1 MSRARSGRGPGAR
14 GHRLLALIAALP
26 PLFWAGNFVLG
37 RALQAEISPL
47 ALSFWRWLLALLIL
61 LPFSYRRLVAQWG
74 RLRDGWRVLTLL
86 AVLAVTNYNT
96 FAYIGLQSTTATNAL
111 LLTSTTPVLILALSW
126 LLLGQRI
133 AGHQALGIALSLA
146 GVAVLVTEG
155 DVGRLARLRLRAG
168 DLWILA
174 AGLDW
179 ALYSVCLRWRP
190 GDLDPLVFLTATIA
204 LGTLPLAALYVWDLS
219 QGHRFDPTPVNLAAL
234 GYVALFP
241 SVLAYVIWNQ
251 AVAELGANRTGQYI
265 HLLPVFGVL
274 LATLLLGERPAWFHG
289 VGVLLIALGLWLSAR
304 EGTGGGSFPPRVTFD
319 RRPGRDPRAGR

>member
-1 MSRARSGRGPGAR
+1 M
-14 GHRLLALIAALP
+14 AALP

-37 RALQAEISPL
+37 RALHAEIPPL

-61 LPFSYRRLVAQWG
+61 LPFSYRRLLAQWG
-74 RLRDGWRVLTLL
+74 RVRDGWRVLALL

-96 FAYIGLQSTTATNAL
+96 FAYIGLQGTTATNAV

-126 LLLGQRI
+126 ALLGQRI
-133 AGHQALGIALSLA
+133 AAGQGLGIALSLA

-155 DVGRLARLRLRAG
+155 DLGRLARLRLSAG

-174 AGLDW
+174 AGVDW

-190 GDLDPLVFLTATIA
+190 ADLDPLVFLTATIA
-204 LGTLPLAALYVWDLS
+204 LGTLPLAGLYVWDLG
-219 QGHRFDPTPVNLAAL
+219 QGHRFDPTLRNLAAL

-241 SVLAYVIWNQ
+241 SVLAYVIWNR

-265 HLLPVFGVL
+265 HLLPVFGAL
-274 LATLLLGERPAWFHG
+274 LAVTLLGERWRWFHW
-289 VGVLLIALGLWLSAR
+289 VGIVLIGAGIRLSAGATR
-304 EGTGGGSFPPRVTFD
+304 SPQA
-319 RRPGRDPRAGR
+319 RR